1 KCKYKYKNYPNK
13 KCPHNAE
20 PGSDFYKWH
29 EPKDGKDF
37 SGQEIKEKDLVEAY
51 LVKANLKIVKF
62 QEKADLRLAN
72 LREAYSPMVDFQKT
86 NLLKANLQGAFMV
99 CAKFQKADLGQT
111 ILKKTNLSDA
121 NLQGAYLGDAIL
133 QGADLFIS
141 NLQKTKLY
149 SANIQGA
156 NLSRSNL
163 TDALLN
169 NETDLRGAVLYA
181 AEIKNAK
188 RLQYAKISGKNP
200 GEMCIEEL
208 LADNIHNLFNS
219 KETDFGKALN
229 GVIKPYI
236 KKLGFNEEEN
246 ASEQFE
252 ICKDIYIPDEEP
264 FEKIFE
270 KRPISPYKETEI
282 RLYLYKM
289 AKEVY
294 INLKNYFKN
303 AGLYDESGNF
313 FIGEFRVR
321 GKISE
326 ISAKQTFYELFERT
340 KNFFRIFIL
349 RKREENKTYMPETK
363 TLKLI
368 GSMILNYSSFLMNKI
383 LYITSSYGESWP
395 KIIFTALSVIGI
407 CALFYW
413 WKSGIVYSACS
424 NPARGF
430 STNLYFSIVTFTTL
444 GYGDLHPASTGA
456 RIVAG
461 FEAFLGAFLLAYFV
475 VIVSRKIMR

>member
-1 KCKYKYKNYPNK
+1 
-13 KCPHNAE
+13 
-20 PGSDFYKWH
+20 
-29 EPKDGKDF
+29 
-37 SGQEIKEKDLVEAY
+37 
-51 LVKANLKIVKF
+51 
-62 QEKADLRLAN
+62 
-72 LREAYSPMVDFQKT
+72 
-86 NLLKANLQGAFMV
+86 MV
-99 CAKFQKADLGQT
+99 CAKFQKADSDQT

-163 TDALLN
+163 TDALFN
-169 NETDLRGAVLYA
+169 NETDLRGALLYA

-219 KETDFGKALN
+219 KETDFEKAMN
-229 GVIKPYI
+229 KVIKLHLN
-236 KKLGFNEEEN
+236 KLGFKESEN
-246 ASEQFE
+246 DSEQFK
-252 ICKDIYIPDEEP
+252 ICENIYIPN
-264 FEKIFE
+264 EKSLEGIFKE
-270 KRPISPYKETEI
+270 RPILPHKENEI
-282 RLYLYKM
+282 RLKLYEM
-289 AKEVY
+289 AKDVY

-326 ISAKQTFYELFERT
+326 ISAKQSFYELFERI
-340 KNFFRIFIL
+340 KNFFRTFIL
-349 RKREENKTYMPETK
+349 RKREENKTYTPKTK

-368 GSMILNYSSFLMNKI
+368 GSMILNYSSFLTNKI
-383 LYITSSYGESWP
+383 QYITSSYGESMP

-413 WKSGIVYSACS
+413 WIGGIVYSACS
-424 NPARGF
+424 NPTRGF
-430 STNLYFSIVTFTTL
+430 WTNLYFSIVTFTTL

-456 RIVAG
+456 RIVAVS
-461 FEAFLGAFLLAYFV
+461 EAFLGAFLLAYFV